1 MIKDIS
7 LLENEARN
15 KIRTLYNEGKNWT
28 EIRAILDIPENTWYS
43 YYWQDKQGFRRFIK
57 DIENDYLRDIA
68 KKNIKDIASMDIK
81 DIDDVR
87 YLKIKADM
95 STFIAE
101 TLDKED
107 FSKKTED
114 KGDERTPINIQ
125 VNTYK
130 KIQNLKKR
138 LAPPSKP

>member
-7 LLENEARN
+7 LLEDSARN

-28 EIRAILDIPENTWYS
+28 EIRAILEIPENTWYS

-57 DIENDYLRDIA
+57 DIENEYLKDIA
-68 KKNIKDIASMDIK
+68 KQNIKDIANMNLSDK
-81 DIDDVR
+81 DDVR

-107 FSKKTED
+107 FSKKTEENTD
-114 KGDERTPINIQ
+114 KTPINIAI
-125 VNTYK
+125 NNYK
-130 KIQNLKKR
+130 KIQAVKKQLKEG
-138 LAPPSKP
+138 

>member
-7 LLENEARN
+7 LLEDNSRN

-28 EIRAILDIPENTWYS
+28 EIRAILEIPENTWYS

-57 DIENDYLRDIA
+57 DIENEYLKDIA
-68 KKNIKDIASMDIK
+68 KQNIKDIANMNLK
-81 DIDDVR
+81 DNEDVR

-95 STFIAE
+95 SQFIAE

-107 FSKKTED
+107 FSKKIEETTD
-114 KGDERTPINIQ
+114 KTPINIAINNYKRIQ
-125 VNTYK
+125 TYK
-130 KIQNLKKR
+130 KTL
-138 LAPPSKP
+138 PPPNKP